1 MADEEVKPDPA
12 SSPNPSPDPNPV
24 AEREANPNPNPNP
37 NPNQVKVAA
46 EREAGLVRRCR
57 ELEEE
62 VPSNT
67 IVTIL
72 WLYLLCRE
80 LEEEVQT
87 ANSLY
92 THAYCS
98 PLTTLY

>member
-1 MADEEVKPDPA
+1 MAERGD
-12 SSPNPSPDPNPV
+12 SPNPI
-24 AEREANPNPNPNP
+24 P

-67 IVTIL
+67 IVTML

-80 LEEEVQT
+80 LEEEVRSTNTLIYSKRTLICTQ
-87 ANSLY
+87 LY
-92 THAYCS
+92 G
-98 PLTTLY
+98 

>member
-1 MADEEVKPDPA
+1 MAERGD
-12 SSPNPSPDPNPV
+12 SPNPI
-24 AEREANPNPNPNP
+24 P

-67 IVTIL
+67 IVTMLIM
-72 WLYLLCRE
+72 
-80 LEEEVQT
+80 VMMAMQT
-87 ANSLY
+87 M
-92 THAYCS
+92 
-98 PLTTLY
+98 P